1 MAHDYS
7 QFTMTTTTFLHTP
20 IETSATYLLTDS
32 RQLVFPQQTLFFA
45 IKGVHH
51 DGHQY
56 LNDLYQKGVR
66 QFVVEKKALTEA
78 LLEQL
83 DSFEDAQIWEVE
95 NSIKALQELAK
106 SHRAQF
112 DIAVIGITGSNGKT
126 IIKEWLSQL
135 LSIDYRIAKSPK
147 SYNSQ
152 IGVPLSVWQLNNSH
166 TLGIFEA
173 GISQSHEM
181 KALQEIIRPTI
192 GIFTNIGSAHDEGFR
207 SRKQKVTEKLRLFT
221 QSQQL
226 IYRADYADI
235 DEEIR
240 LILKPVN
247 PTCELISWGTTEIG
261 RAHV

>member
-1 MAHDYS
+1 
-7 QFTMTTTTFLHTP
+7 MTTTTFLHTP

-135 LSIDYRIAKSPK
+135 LSIDYRIAISPK
-147 SYNSQ
+147 S
-152 IGVPLSVWQLNNSH
+152 
-166 TLGIFEA
+166 
-173 GISQSHEM
+173 
-181 KALQEIIRPTI
+181 
-192 GIFTNIGSAHDEGFR
+192 
-207 SRKQKVTEKLRLFT
+207 
-221 QSQQL
+221 
-226 IYRADYADI
+226 
-235 DEEIR
+235 
-240 LILKPVN
+240 
-247 PTCELISWGTTEIG
+247 
-261 RAHV
+261 